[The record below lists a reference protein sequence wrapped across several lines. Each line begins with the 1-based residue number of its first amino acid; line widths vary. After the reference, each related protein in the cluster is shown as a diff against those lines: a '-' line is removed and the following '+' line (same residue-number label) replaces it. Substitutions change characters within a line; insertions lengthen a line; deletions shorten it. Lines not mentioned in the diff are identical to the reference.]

1 MDDSLKIYWKL
12 FFQKRSNSQILREFH
27 NPIRAFEGE
36 LINGA
41 IVDIGCGQSSFLL
54 DYASSDRELIAIDEE
69 QFQLDLLK
77 KRVSEESSAKIQN
90 WKFYKQKF
98 PNKDIPSRVYSL
110 IILSN
115 LLHFFT
121 LDKCKE
127 IGNLIGKK
135 ISKGA
140 LVYVCVHSDKYY
152 KNNPEDSNNNEYFK
166 HYFTTS
172 DLEAV
177 FPDTQFERTYF
188 ATVDRI
194 DSKSEEELIEEWLD
208 MCLTA
213 EGINDPEECKA
224 AKEEYLQ
231 NNRYSDL
238 VAIFRKR

>member
-1 MDDSLKIYWKL
+1 MEDSMKLYWEL
-12 FFQKRSNSQILREFH
+12 FFQKRSNSQILREFN
-27 NPIRAFEGE
+27 NPIREYEGE
-36 LINGA
+36 LIDGA
-41 IVDIGCGQSSFLL
+41 IIDIGCGQSSFLL
-54 DYASSDRELIAIDEE
+54 DFASTGRELIAIDEE
-69 QFQLDLLK
+69 QFQLDFLK
-77 KRVSEESSAKIQN
+77 KRVLGESSANIQN

-98 PNKDIPSRVYSL
+98 PTKDIPSRVYSL

-121 LDKCKE
+121 LEKCKE

-152 KNNPEDSNNNEYFK
+152 ANNPEDPNNNEYFK

-177 FPDTQFERTYF
+177 FPDTQFERIYF

-194 DSKSEEELIEEWLD
+194 ASKSEEELIGEWID
-208 MCLTA
+208 MRLKVD
-213 EGINDPEECKA
+213 GITDPEECNA
-224 AKEEYLQ
+224 IKEEYLQ

-238 VAIFRKR
+238 LAIFKKK